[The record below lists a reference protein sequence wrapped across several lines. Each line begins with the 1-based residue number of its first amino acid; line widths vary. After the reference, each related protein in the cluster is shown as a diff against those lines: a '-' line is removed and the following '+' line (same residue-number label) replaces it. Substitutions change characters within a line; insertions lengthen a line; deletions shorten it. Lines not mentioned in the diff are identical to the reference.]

1 MIRWSMEEVAD
12 DTEQDSICYIASDH
26 FHHFFSSISRFYNFL
41 STWSPDWILD
51 WFIFPDWPYQV
62 ATKEGSTKA
71 CTLMSEQRQYY
82 IKSQKKIYLWNYIQ
96 NPFLIFCREI
106 RCDHQ
111 FYNIFSSWFM
121 DIFLELAT
129 IVCLRKRKMRKT
141 ILLSKSYFYIATLP

>member
-1 MIRWSMEEVAD
+1 MEEVVD
-12 DTEQDSICYIASDH
+12 DTEPDNIICNIASDN

-71 CTLMSEQRQYY
+71 CTLMSEQRQYQ
-82 IKSQKKIYLWNYIQ
+82 KSKENLFVKLYPKSISN
-96 NPFLIFCREI
+96 FCREI

-121 DIFLELAT
+121 DIFSELAT